1 MNARPVDPRDITS
14 EYEPLAYRVYFWKV
28 KTTEFGEFSTSYE
41 YEITGAKDVA
51 EVIEWANQNA
61 AGRTYT
67 LYVRFTPRS
76 EERSVIQLLGV
87 DPTRPGS

>member
-14 EYEPLAYRVYFWKV
+14 EFEPLAYRVYFWKV
-28 KTTEFGEFSTSYE
+28 KATEFGVYSTAYE
-41 YEITGAKDVA
+41 YEISGAKDVA

-67 LYVRFTPRS
+67 LYVRFTARP
-76 EERSVIQLLGV
+76 EERSMIQLLGI
-87 DPTRPGS
+87 DPTRSGP